1 MSPRPRGF
9 CRNSFPSKALASAA
23 QAQNEKNVVGRFL
36 DCVHP
41 RPWRSSAASCFREVA
56 SGLVVQQKRSVAIEQ
71 HAHARSMIYLCT
83 ACALRR
89 LCPALWESVPMRF
102 ASSMR
107 FASWPSTADQRK
119 ALTPG
124 RNLGGQ
130 KRASERRGCRWLT
143 FATPSV

>member
-1 MSPRPRGF
+1 MRGERRGNYLWSKPEPPPARTAPRPQEF
-9 CRNSFPSKALASAA
+9 SHLYS
-23 QAQNEKNVVGRFL
+23 
-36 DCVHP
+36 HP

-119 ALTPG
+119 ELAPG